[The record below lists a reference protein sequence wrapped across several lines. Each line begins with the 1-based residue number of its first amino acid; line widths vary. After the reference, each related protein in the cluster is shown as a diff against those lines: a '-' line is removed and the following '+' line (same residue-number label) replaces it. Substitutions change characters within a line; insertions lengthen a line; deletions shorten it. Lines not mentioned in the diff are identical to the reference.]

1 MRFQVNQVM
10 DAIEQRL
17 TTDVTGAQAVMDLG
31 HAVRLVDLDG
41 GRPVNLVRIGMVVDA
56 LSRYLLDGGALL
68 YGVVERALLSEG
80 AFTSKE
86 RMVLSRWADDGLIEA
101 TAGRGGDR
109 AIEIAQLTGLPLIV
123 PGPDPAQDD
132 RYARLGADPAR
143 LLRLVPRTGAAA
155 LIPWDG
161 VTKVVAGGDA
171 ASAIGRAKV
180 PIRDES
186 TETPEGQTPEG
197 QTPEDPAPDDDSA
210 AAGGTAVQTGSPA
223 AESANTESA
232 KTESANTESGD
243 TASGDTAS
251 GEAASGTAEPAAAG
265 SPRPALPL
273 PVEAFTSHGR
283 TTPGRV
289 RVSRYRYHLPPPDER
304 YAAVVSRQWRCD
316 GFECPAFG
324 EHRRIGQPVPRMRGE
339 VPVCPRHGEPVTDA
353 GPRPPAYAVSI
364 VVDDL
369 PRQRLVVRGGTPVR
383 VGRSDDPDVTSV
395 ARWLHR
401 AAAQW
406 ISDVHLTI
414 EARADGLFVT
424 DLSANGTV
432 LWQRTGPDDP
442 GITRSLHRESC
453 ALGDWDRVELY
464 TGIELARG
472 DRRLISTTGG
482 VEPLSVLVD
491 APTAAHRQLN
501 S

>member
-1 MRFQVNQVM
+1 MRFQVSQVM

-17 TTDVTGAQAVMDLG
+17 TTDVTGAQAVVDLG
-31 HAVRLVDLDG
+31 EVVRLVDLDG

-101 TAGRGGDR
+101 AAGRTGDR
-109 AIEIAQLTGLPLIV
+109 ATEIAELTGLPLIV
-123 PGPDPAQDD
+123 PGLEPARDD
-132 RYARLGADPAR
+132 RYARLGADLGR
-143 LLRLVPRTGAAA
+143 LLRLVPRAGAAV
-155 LIPWDG
+155 LFPWDG
-161 VTKVVAGGDA
+161 ATDVEPGGAAGGGTA
-171 ASAIGRAKV
+171 PAIGRAKV
-180 PIRDES
+180 PIREES
-186 TETPEGQTPEG
+186 TEPPEEADPEMDPTTSEDQTAAEND
-197 QTPEDPAPDDDSA
+197 QTTAESDQTAADAADDDTPSGA
-210 AAGGTAVQTGSPA
+210 GSPA
-223 AESANTESA
+223 AEA
-232 KTESANTESGD
+232 GD
-243 TASGDTAS
+243 
-251 GEAASGTAEPAAAG
+251 AEPEG
-265 SPRPALPL
+265 VGRPGPAALPL
-273 PVEAFTSHGR
+273 PVEAFSGHGS
-283 TTPGRV
+283 TPGRV
-289 RVSRYRYHLPPPDER
+289 RVSRYRYQLPPPDER
-304 YAAVVSRQWRCD
+304 YASVASRQWRCD

-353 GPRPPAYAVSI
+353 GPRLPSYAVSI
-364 VVDDL
+364 VIDDL
-369 PRQRLVVRGGTPVR
+369 PRQRLVIRGGAPVR

-414 EARADGLFVT
+414 EARDDGLFVT

-442 GITRSLHRESC
+442 GTTRQLHRESC

-472 DRRLISTTGG
+472 DRRLTAIIGQA
-482 VEPLSVLVD
+482 EPASVLVD
-491 APTAAHRQLN
+491 APTAAHRQV
-501 S
+501 SS